1 MHLVVL
7 SAIFYCVLSAPITPA
22 PQPKSEITNLEEL
35 TMLFYKSP
43 PITVLPTTAPPISTL
58 PTTVLPISTLPTTT
72 PPTTTPP
79 TTTPPTT
86 TPPTTN
92 PQAQMSKWDLH
103 GIIKEIIQTIET
115 FVHSIM
121 NVWWSY
127 KLYQKKQK
135 LEDEKKNTDTYDKMA

>member
-22 PQPKSEITNLEEL
+22 PQQKESEITNLEEL

-43 PITVLPTTAPPISTL
+43 PITVLPTTAL
-58 PTTVLPISTLPTTT
+58 PTTALPTTTLPTTT
-72 PPTTTPP
+72 LPTTT
-79 TTTPPTT
+79 
-86 TPPTTN
+86 

-135 LEDEKKNTDTYDKMA
+135 LED

>member
-58 PTTVLPISTLPTTT
+58 PTTVLPTTVLPTSVLPISTLPTTT
-72 PPTTTPP
+72 
-79 TTTPPTT
+79 
-86 TPPTTN
+86 

>member
-43 PITVLPTTAPPISTL
+43 PITVLPTTAPTISTL

-72 PPTTTPP
+72 PPTTT
-79 TTTPPTT
+79 
-86 TPPTTN
+86 